1 MDPTLGLKKNE
12 PVKVESSKHWKA
24 LVGNIF
30 LIAGIA
36 VMAVGMTGAL
46 QLGPSLGSV
55 GGGVVLYIILA
66 VCCSDIRK
74 YIFNLKRLA
83 DYEATYN
90 KMRQGRAY
98 FIFSIECYH
107 YKTTTVRTKKGTS
120 TRRKKVVTHTARD
133 EFNPTRV

>member
-1 MDPTLGLKKNE
+1 M
-12 PVKVESSKHWKA
+12 KVESSKHWKVLA
-24 LVGNIF
+24 GTIF
-30 LIAGIA
+30 LFAGIA
-36 VMAVGMTGAL
+36 VMAVGMRGVL
-46 QLGPSLGSV
+46 DLGPSLGAV
-55 GGGVVLYIILA
+55 GVGVVLYVILA

-98 FIFSIECYH
+98 FVFSIECYH

-120 TRRKKVVTHTARD
+120 TRRTKVVTHTARD